1 VKLNNILHN
10 DGKTVVVMGHSIY
23 AAFFDLRAAF
33 DDRPETMFKPVISLV
48 SV

>member
-10 DGKTVVVMGHSIY
+10 DGKTGHED
-23 AAFFDLRAAF
+23 FFDLRAAF